1 MKQHRKNILAALVC
15 FLVVVIL
22 NFALPRM
29 LPGNP
34 IAYLT
39 GMAEEDMTVAQ
50 EEYYRKALHLDDN
63 IFVQFYHYILSI
75 LDGSL
80 GYSFKKEAVVSA
92 LIGERLGYTL
102 QITLPAVFFSTA
114 LGLFWGL
121 RCGFKKDSL
130 FDRASTVSLIAVN
143 TLPSF
148 LVGLMLMV
156 FFCFENRWFPYMGL
170 NSIGVM
176 PGDPGYLVDRL
187 WHLIL
192 PVLTLTLGTL
202 PSRFLLMRN
211 TAAKIAGEKYILYAR
226 QRGLSDR
233 KVQLSYMLR
242 NIAQPFISMVGLSVG
257 VCVGGSVV
265 VENIFS
271 VPGMGTLLTQAV
283 NTLDYPLLQGI
294 LFVTTAMMTLSIVV
308 CDLICVLIDP
318 KVRRG
323 SYAE

>member
-1 MKQHRKNILAALVC
+1 MKKYRKNILAALVC
-15 FLVVVIL
+15 FLVVIIL
-22 NFALPRM
+22 NFALPRL

-63 IFVQFYHYILSI
+63 IFVQFYHYICSL

-92 LIGERLGYTL
+92 LIGKRLGYTL

-121 RCGFKKDSL
+121 TCGFKKDGL
-130 FDRASTVSLIAVN
+130 LDRAATVSLIAIN

-148 LVGLMLMV
+148 LVGLLLMV
-156 FFCFENRWFPYMGL
+156 FFCFESRWFPYMGL

-176 PGDPGYLVDRL
+176 PGDPGYLFDRL

-226 QRGLSDR
+226 QRGLSQ
-233 KVQLSYMLR
+233 KKIQLSYMLR

-265 VENIFS
+265 IENIFS
-271 VPGMGTLLTQAV
+271 IPGMGTLLTQGV

-294 LFVTTAMMTLSIVV
+294 LFVTTAIMTLSIVV
-308 CDLICVLIDP
+308 CDLICILIDP

-323 SYAE
+323 NYAQ

>member
-1 MKQHRKNILAALVC
+1 MKKYRKSILAALVC
-15 FLVVVIL
+15 FLVVIIL
-22 NFALPRM
+22 NFALPRL

-39 GMAEEDMTVAQ
+39 GMAEEDLTVAQ
-50 EEYYRKALHLDDN
+50 EEYYRKALHLDEN
-63 IFVQFYHYILSI
+63 IFVQFYHYIVSL

-121 RCGFKKDSL
+121 ACGYRKDSL
-130 FDRASTVSLIAVN
+130 GDKLSTVALIGVN
-143 TLPSF
+143 TLPAF
-148 LVGLMLMV
+148 LVGLLLMV
-156 FFCFENRWFPYMGL
+156 FFCFENRWFPYTGL
-170 NSIGVM
+170 NSVGVM
-176 PGDPGYLVDRL
+176 PGDPGFFVDRL
-187 WHLIL
+187 WHLAL

-211 TAAKIAGEKYILYAR
+211 TAAKIAGEKYVLYAR
-226 QRGLSDR
+226 QRGLSHR

-294 LFVTTAMMTLSIVV
+294 LFVTTAMMVSAIVICDTL
-308 CDLICVLIDP
+308 CVLIDP
-318 KVRRG
+318 KVRRDA
-323 SYAE
+323 YEA